1 MKPRRPAASASPR
14 PRGRPFEFPDP
25 RERSPNDPSESC
37 APEKVLGLY
46 NQAEGNPRR
55 VKICDRVRDWFDH
68 EARQNGWMD
77 TYWPKDGGTDY
88 SAGCI
93 LSTVLIQIRPA
104 PSPLPASAPG
114 LLPDGAELLPPVGR
128 TRSLPQS

>member
-1 MKPRRPAASASPR
+1 MKPRRPTASPNPR
-14 PRGRPFEFPDP
+14 PRGRPFVFPDP
-25 RERSPNDPSESC
+25 GERSPNDPNESC

-55 VKICDRVRDWFDH
+55 VKICDRVRNWFDQ
-68 EARQNGWMD
+68 EARKHGWMD

-93 LSTVLIQIRPA
+93 LSTVLIQVRPAPA
-104 PSPLPASAPG
+104 PSPASVPV
-114 LLPDGAELLPPVGR
+114 LLPGGAELLPPADQVR
-128 TRSLPQS
+128 PLRRS